1 MLEKLRQEA
10 GICRLC
16 GLAESRNLV
25 VFGEGDPGSGLVLVG
40 EAPGAREDICGR
52 PFVGLAGQ
60 LLSQALEKAG
70 IPREGVF
77 ITSVVKCR
85 PPKNRLPNRPEVEAC
100 LPYLKR
106 QLEIMKPGIIVCLG
120 SLSTRA
126 LLDPGAKITGV
137 RGEWFEVDGIKI
149 MPVFHPAA
157 ILRNR
162 HKMDEFVAD
171 LRRAGEAW
179 KNGRMRSFLC

>member
-10 GICRLC
+10 GLCRRC

-25 VFGEGDPGSGLVLVG
+25 VFGEGDPGSGMVLVG
-40 EAPGAREDICGR
+40 EAPGAKEDLCGR

-70 IPREGVF
+70 IPREKVF

-85 PPKNRLPNRPEVEAC
+85 PPKNRLPNRLEVEAC
-100 LPYLKR
+100 LSYLHR

-120 SLSTRA
+120 SLSTRT
-126 LLDPGAKITGV
+126 LLDPRAKITEV
-137 RGEWFEVDGIKI
+137 RGKWFDQDGIKI

-162 HKMDEFVAD
+162 NNTDQFVED
-171 LRRAGEAW
+171 LRQAGEVW
-179 KNGRMRSFLC
+179 KKPANV